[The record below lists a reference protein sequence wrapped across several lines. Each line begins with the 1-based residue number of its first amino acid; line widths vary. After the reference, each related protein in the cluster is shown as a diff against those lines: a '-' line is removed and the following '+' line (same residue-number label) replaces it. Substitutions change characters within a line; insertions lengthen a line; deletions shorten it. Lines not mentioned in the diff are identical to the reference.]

1 MLQEYNTQPNHKEIK
16 TSWTLDDYC
25 RPTSSLWT
33 SCLIELSMIR
43 SFRNRSTFL
52 HFVLSSMR
60 SFRLRNARNARET
73 KILKLSSTR
82 EGSMMATIELVCN
95 ERIEEFVEI
104 LDDRLVNVCRLTA
117 MEIRAIRFI
126 YGRQLCTD
134 SDALRC
140 AVWFA
145 TFVFRTML
153 YVFDNVTRKLN
164 SHCCEIR
171 TREISFVD
179 RNRNLRTIYE
189 SSLIERYS
197 SVELD

>member
-1 MLQEYNTQPNHKEIK
+1 M
-16 TSWTLDDYC
+16 DDYC
-25 RPTSSLWT
+25 RPTFSLWT
-33 SCLIELSMIR
+33 SCLMELSMIR
-43 SFRNRSTFL
+43 SFWNRSTFV

-60 SFRLRNARNARET
+60 SLWLRSAWNARET
-73 KILKLSSTR
+73 KILKLSSKR

-104 LDDRLVNVCRLTA
+104 WDDRLVNVCGLTV
-117 MEIRAIRFI
+117 MEIRVIRFI

-145 TFVFRTML
+145 TFVFRTLL
-153 YVFDNVTRKLN
+153 YLFDNATRKLN
-164 SHCCEIR
+164 SHCFERRI
-171 TREISFVD
+171 REIPFVD

-189 SSLIERYS
+189 SSLIKRYS

>member
-1 MLQEYNTQPNHKEIK
+1 
-16 TSWTLDDYC
+16 
-25 RPTSSLWT
+25 
-33 SCLIELSMIR
+33 MIR
-43 SFRNRSTFL
+43 SFCDRSTFL

-73 KILKLSSTR
+73 RILKSKR
-82 EGSMMATIELVCN
+82 EGSTMATIELVCN
-95 ERIEEFVEI
+95 ERIENFVEI
-104 LDDRLVNVCRLTA
+104 WDDRLVNVCRLTVT
-117 MEIRAIRFI
+117 EIRVICFI

-134 SDALRC
+134 RDALRY

-145 TFVFRTML
+145 TFVFRTLL
-153 YVFDNVTRKLN
+153 YVFDNATRKLN

-189 SSLIERYS
+189 SSLIKRYS